1 MPTFKI
7 YLKDKPVLAVVEAD
21 KAEFGNIH
29 LEFKKDNKVIAEFR
43 SAEVQ
48 GYYQESEAK

>member
-7 YLKDKPVLAVVEAD
+7 YLKDKSALAVVEAD
-21 KAEFGNIH
+21 KAELGSVH

-48 GYYQESEAK
+48 GYYQEPEAK